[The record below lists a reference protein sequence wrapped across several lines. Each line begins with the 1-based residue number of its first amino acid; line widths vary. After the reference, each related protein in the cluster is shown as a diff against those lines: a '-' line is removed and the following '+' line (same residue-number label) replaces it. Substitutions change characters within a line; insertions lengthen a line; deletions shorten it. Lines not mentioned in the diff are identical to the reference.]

1 MAELISV
8 IIPAYN
14 AEKYIERCIRS
25 IQNQTYQNVEIIVV
39 NDGSADGTEAAAR
52 RCGVQD
58 ARIRVFSQENKGVS
72 AARNRGM
79 EEAKGEYL
87 AFVDADDTL
96 PAEAMEVLMKKLL
109 EERADIVSG
118 SARAIYDDGT
128 VKEGTI
134 GSGIWTEK
142 QALEMSL
149 RDDPHTYSVWGKIY
163 RKEFVGSTRFEEKKC
178 VHEDSFFLFE
188 CFQKEPKMVC
198 LEECVYEYHIL
209 QNSSSREA
217 FSEKYYDILY
227 FARRKE
233 QIVREQYP
241 QYESLARNMLV
252 KANMAFLEICCKTNA
267 DGVTEQE
274 KKCIQ
279 QIKAEKKYFVPATK
293 INQMWFRI
301 ICLDLYYGAKFI
313 YSVREKST
321 KNSRKVK

>member
-52 RCGVQD
+52 RCCVQD
-58 ARIRVFSQENKGVS
+58 ARIWVISQENQGVS

-79 EEAKGEYL
+79 EEARGEYL

-96 PAEAMEVLMKKLL
+96 PAEAMEVLLRTAQSEK
-109 EERADIVSG
+109 ADIVSG
-118 SARAIYDDGT
+118 MMRAIHNDGT
-128 VKEGTI
+128 EKEEKTAED
-134 GSGIWTEK
+134 IWTGTT
-142 QALEMSL
+142 ALEKSL
-149 RDDPHTYSVWGKIY
+149 EDHVHTYSVCGKLF
-163 RKEFVGSTRFEEKKC
+163 RKEFVKGTSFVVGRR

-188 CFQKEPKMVC
+188 CFQKRPKMVC

-241 QYESLARNMLV
+241 QYERLARNMLV
-252 KANMAFLEICCKTNA
+252 KANMAFLEICCKTHA
-267 DGVTEQE
+267 DGVNEQE
-274 KKCIQ
+274 KECIR
-279 QIKAEKKYFVPATK
+279 QIKAEKKYFEPATK

-313 YSVREKST
+313 YSVREKAT

>member
-25 IQNQTYQNVEIIVV
+25 VQNQTYQNIEIIVV
-39 NDGSADGTEAAAR
+39 NDGSADGTEAVAR

-58 ARIRVFSQENKGVS
+58 ARIQVFSQENKGVS

-79 EEAKGEYL
+79 KEAKGEYL

-96 PAEAMEVLMKKLL
+96 PAEAMEVLLRTAQS
-109 EERADIVSG
+109 ENADIVSG
-118 SARAIYDDGT
+118 MMRAIHNDGT
-128 VKEGTI
+128 EKEEKAAKD
-134 GSGIWTEK
+134 IWTGMT
-142 QALEMSL
+142 ALEKSL
-149 RDDPHTYSVWGKIY
+149 EDHVHTYSACGKLF
-163 RKEFVGSTRFEEKKC
+163 RKEFVKGTSFVVGRR

-209 QNSSSREA
+209 QDSSSREA

-241 QYESLARNMLV
+241 QYERLARNMLV
-252 KANMAFLEICCKTNA
+252 KANMAFLEICCRTNA
-267 DGVTEQE
+267 DGVAEQE

-301 ICLDLYYGAKFI
+301 ICLDLYYGAKFV
-313 YSVREKST
+313 YSVRGKAT